1 MQLSHDFILHA
12 FWKSNSETKEP
23 FSLYQGNTL
32 SFTIAF
38 VSLVD
43 FQNVP
48 KMESRLSGVA
58 GKQETKNPK
67 LYF

>member
-1 MQLSHDFILHA
+1 MCR
-12 FWKSNSETKEP
+12 
-23 FSLYQGNTL
+23 LYQGNTL